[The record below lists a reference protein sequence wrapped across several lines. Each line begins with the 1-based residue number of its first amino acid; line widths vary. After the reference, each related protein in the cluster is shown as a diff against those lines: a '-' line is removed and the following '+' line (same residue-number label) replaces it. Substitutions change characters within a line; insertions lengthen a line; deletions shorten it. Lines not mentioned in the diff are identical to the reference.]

1 MTIRSIAG
9 ATALLIAFSTAAFAA
24 TAPKMTGAEACSSLE
39 GQFSTALP
47 DHMKAKHLKTAQRL
61 EAQGTKFCVASKFK
75 QGEADLRLALHDI
88 GVKPTA

>member
-9 ATALLIAFSTAAFAA
+9 ATALLIAFSTVAFAA
-24 TAPKMTGAEACSSLE
+24 TSPKMTGPEVCSTLE

-61 EAQGTKFCVASKFK
+61 EAQGTKFCVASKFR
-75 QGEADLRLALHDI
+75 QGETDLRLALHDI
-88 GVKPTA
+88 GVKPKA